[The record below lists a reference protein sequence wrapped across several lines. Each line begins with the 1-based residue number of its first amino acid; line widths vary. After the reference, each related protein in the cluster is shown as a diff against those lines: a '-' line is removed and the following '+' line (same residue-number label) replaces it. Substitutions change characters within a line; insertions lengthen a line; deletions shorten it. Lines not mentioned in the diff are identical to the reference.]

1 MVLTFIKDAA
11 AFAQNIVK
19 NGICGR
25 GKRTNDPVTPAVF
38 DIKVVCMEMAAAI
51 GVTVGFA
58 FLRSAV
64 RRVARRFARKKV
76 RTIRRNRPDAADP
89 QKLG

>member
-1 MVLTFIKDAA
+1 MILTFIKDAA
-11 AFAQNIVK
+11 AFAQHIVK
-19 NGICGR
+19 SFICGR
-25 GKRTNDPVTPAVF
+25 GKRTSNPVTPAVF

-64 RRVARRFARKKV
+64 RRAARRSARKKV
-76 RTIRRNRPDAADP
+76 RTIRRNGSDAASP